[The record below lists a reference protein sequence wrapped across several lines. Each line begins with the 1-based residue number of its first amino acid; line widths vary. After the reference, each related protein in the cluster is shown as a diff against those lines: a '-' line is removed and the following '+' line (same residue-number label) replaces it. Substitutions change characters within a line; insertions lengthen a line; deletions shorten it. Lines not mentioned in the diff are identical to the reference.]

1 MKHVEVNGV
10 RVSAVGVGCWQFGS
24 ADWGYGRE
32 FEATA
37 VRIVH
42 RALELGVDLIDTA
55 EIYARGV
62 SEAIVGRALEGR
74 RAEAFVATKVWPVWP
89 TAEKV
94 YEHGRLSSMRLGVDE
109 IDLYQVHW
117 PNPVVPVASTMAG
130 MRRLQ
135 DDGIVRHVGVS
146 NFPAKTWAAA
156 ERSLGR
162 PVLSNQV
169 HFSLVQ
175 RKPEAEVLPY
185 AQAHDRLV
193 IAYSPLGQGLLG
205 GRYDRDH
212 LPASPARLNNPLFLP
227 ENLAMATPL
236 IEALRRVAAA
246 HDATPAQ
253 VALAWLLAKPNV
265 VVIPGA
271 SSVAQLEHN
280 VAAADLELSADDVAE
295 LTAESDR
302 FEPLRGA
309 SAVPGLVRA
318 RRSRRGPSHPA
329 GPLPDETAVEEVGAE
344 VADWS
349 GSA

>member
-1 MKHVEVNGV
+1 MRYVEVNGV
-10 RVSAVGVGCWQFGS
+10 RLSAVGVGCWQFGS
-24 ADWGYGRE
+24 SDWGYGRGY
-32 FEATA
+32 EATA
-37 VRIVH
+37 VSIVH
-42 RALELGVDLIDTA
+42 RALDLGVNLIDTA

-62 SEAIVGRALEGR
+62 SEAIVGRAIEGR
-74 RAEAFVATKVWPVWP
+74 RDEAFVATKVWPVWP
-89 TAEKV
+89 SAPKV
-94 YEHGRLSSMRLGVDE
+94 FEHGRLSAMRLGIDV

-117 PNPVVPVASTMAG
+117 PNPAVPVASTMAG
-130 MRRLQ
+130 MHRLQ

-146 NFPAKTWAAA
+146 NFPAPKWAAA
-156 ERSLGR
+156 ERALGR

-175 RKPEAEVLPY
+175 RKPEAAVLPH
-185 AQAHDRLV
+185 AQANDRLV

-227 ENLAMATPL
+227 ENLERATPL
-236 IEALRRVAAA
+236 IDTLRRVAAA

-280 VAAADLELSADDVAE
+280 VAAADLELSDDDVAE
-295 LTAESDR
+295 LTAASDR
-302 FEPLRGA
+302 FEPVRGA
-309 SAVPGLVRA
+309 AAVPGLLRA
-318 RRSRRGPSHPA
+318 RRTRRHGGHPA
-329 GPLPDETAVEEVGAE
+329 GPVPDETAVEEVGAE
-344 VADWS
+344 VADWA
-349 GSA
+349 GSD